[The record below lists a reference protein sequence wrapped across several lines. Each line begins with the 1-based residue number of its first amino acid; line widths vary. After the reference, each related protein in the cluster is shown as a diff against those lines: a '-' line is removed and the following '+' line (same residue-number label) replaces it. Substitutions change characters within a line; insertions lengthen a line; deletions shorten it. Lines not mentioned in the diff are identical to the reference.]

1 MHTELDE
8 LICKMEKLFLENVYT
23 QETYDGGVRIH
34 YDIFFE
40 EVKILLKDKIK
51 LGVN

>member
-8 LICKMEKLFLENVYT
+8 LILKMEKLFLENVYT
-23 QETYDGGVRIH
+23 EETYDGSVRI
-34 YDIFFE
+34 YSDLFFE